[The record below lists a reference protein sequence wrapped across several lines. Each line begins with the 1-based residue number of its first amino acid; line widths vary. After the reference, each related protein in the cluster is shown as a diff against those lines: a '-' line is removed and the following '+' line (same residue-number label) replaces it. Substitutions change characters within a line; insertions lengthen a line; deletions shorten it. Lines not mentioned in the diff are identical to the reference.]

1 MMSSNPEGSDTEE
14 IPKQIRWAIFRSFVN
29 ISHFEEKFEREV
41 EKFEGNGF
49 VWLCRIPEKNYVTI
63 FPTRED
69 NSPLQSGGGLQPLL
83 GVDLWE
89 HSYHLKHRFDK

>member
-1 MMSSNPEGSDTEE
+1 MSSNPEGRGMD

-29 ISHFEEKFEREV
+29 ISHFQERFESEV
-41 EKFEGNGF
+41 AMFEGNGF

-63 FPTRED
+63 FPTVED
-69 NSPLQSGGGLQPLL
+69 NSPLQAAGGLQPLL

-89 HSYHLKHRFDK
+89 HAYHVTYPFDR